1 MGACSVTAPDS
12 DQRQKAK
19 TFPLR
24 RWIVLGLLKV
34 VLVAALLVFVL
45 RWQGLV

>member
-1 MGACSVTAPDS
+1 MAPDS
-12 DQRQKAK
+12 DQRHQPKP
-19 TFPLR
+19 FPLR
-24 RWIVLGLLKV
+24 RWIVLGLLKL